1 MDIPIEDL
9 LRELAQAAGIPEPLQ
24 AGRGEFTVKVFMAT
38 NQLTEDV
45 ARSALERLER
55 DGHIESVGERVYEG
69 RRFKA
74 WRKVAL

>member
-1 MDIPIEDL
+1 MDIPIENL
-9 LRELAQAAGIPEPLQ
+9 LRELAQAAGIPEPLLP
-24 AGRGEFTVKVFMAT
+24 GEFTVKMFMAT

-74 WRKVAL
+74 YRKVAL

>member
-9 LRELAQAAGIPEPLQ
+9 LRELAQAAGIPEPLH
-24 AGRGEFTVKVFMAT
+24 AGEFTVKMFMAT

-74 WRKVAL
+74 YRKVAP

>member
-1 MDIPIEDL
+1 MDVKIDDL
-9 LRELAQAAGIPEPLQ
+9 LREIAAAAGIPEPLHE
-24 AGRGEFTVKVFMAT
+24 GEFTVKMFMAT

-74 WRKVAL
+74 YRKVAL

>member
-24 AGRGEFTVKVFMAT
+24 VGEFTVKMFMAT

-74 WRKVAL
+74 YRKVAP

>member
-1 MDIPIEDL
+1 MDIPIENL

-24 AGRGEFTVKVFMAT
+24 AGEFTVKMFMAT

-74 WRKVAL
+74 YRKVAL